1 MTYDDGVSTIRY
13 GSKQV
18 EFVMWDLSGKQ
29 LNSLIHKFVSPY
41 HLFHKN
47 EMKIKFFYPIISLL
61 IYAGCSEYD
70 GLRVQLYR
78 DTDLFLVCFDI
89 GDTDSLDAAIDNV
102 SLFLVFNMELTLFYF
117 HSAFS

>member
-1 MTYDDGVSTIRY
+1 MFLTIFNFAKISSEKALKLHLTFIYFFFASQVDTAMTYDDGVLTIRY

-61 IYAGCSEYD
+61 IYMQVVRSTMG
-70 GLRVQLYR
+70 
-78 DTDLFLVCFDI
+78 
-89 GDTDSLDAAIDNV
+89 
-102 SLFLVFNMELTLFYF
+102 
-117 HSAFS
+117 